1 VRRVSGTAPRSG
13 VVVITIECEFGAGGR
28 SVGRIIARLL
38 GARLIEGELAGDVAG
53 RLGIG
58 EAEVDGSAGRAEP
71 LVDRLFA
78 SMQSLAPGMLPP
90 WQPPGHEGAMGPR
103 NAIVQSMQA
112 AVRDAARAGDA
123 VIVGRGGAFLLRNES
138 SARHVFLHAAEDLR
152 LHVIMSRFRLDARA
166 GLARLRAVDAAR
178 AASIRQLYRADWRD
192 PANYDLVLNTGRL
205 GHDRAA
211 RVVVAMSKFSGRQR
225 DADDPA

>member
-1 VRRVSGTAPRSG
+1 L
-13 VVVITIECEFGAGGR
+13 VITIEREFGAGGR
-28 SVGRIIARLL
+28 SVGRIVARLL
-38 GARLIEGELAGDVAG
+38 GARLLEGELVGEVAR

-58 EAEVDGSAGRAEP
+58 EAEVERTDERPEP
-71 LVDRLFA
+71 IVNRLVD
-78 SMQSLAPGMLPP
+78 SMKYLAPGMMPP
-90 WQPPGHEGAMGPR
+90 WQPPGYECAMGPR
-103 NAIVQSMQA
+103 SAIVQSMQA

-123 VIVGRGGAFLLRNES
+123 VIVGRGGAFLLRDQP

-152 LHVIMSRFRLDARA
+152 LHVIMGRFRLDARA
-166 GLARLRAVDAAR
+166 ALARLRAVDAAR
-178 AASIRQLYRADWRD
+178 AAHIRQLYRADWRD

-211 RVVVAMSKFSGRQR
+211 RVVVAMSKLSGWRR